1 MTSTASGAGRIEEG
15 MRMRTITLEEHYATP
30 AFMDGPGR
38 QIKQEAEAARAH
50 PQVAAGLARLI
61 EQLCDIGEGR
71 IANMDAAGIDLQ
83 VLSLT
88 SPGVEQLDAV
98 EAVALAR
105 DTNDTLAQAVRRHPD
120 RLAGFAAL
128 PTPDPEAAADE
139 LQRTVEEHGFKG
151 ALINGHS
158 RGRYL
163 DDKVFWPILARAE
176 ALGVPLYLHPTP
188 PPHSVIAGVYAG
200 NYSSAV
206 AGVLAT
212 AAWGWHIDTALHV
225 VRLILSGALD
235 RYPGLQVV
243 VGHLGETLPF
253 MLPRLEQSLPTELTH
268 LDRPVS
274 AYLRENVHYTF
285 SGFNWTPA
293 FLDLLL
299 QVGSDRIM
307 FSTDH
312 PYGSMT
318 QARTFLDQVPV
329 SAAGRERIAHGNAE
343 RLLRL

>member
-1 MTSTASGAGRIEEG
+1 

-38 QIKQEAEAARAH
+38 QIREQAEAARAH
-50 PQVAAGLARLI
+50 PQVAAGLTRLI

-88 SPGVEQLDAV
+88 APGVEQLDPV

-139 LQRTVEEHGFKG
+139 LRRAVGEHGFKG

-158 RGRYL
+158 HGRYL
-163 DDKVFWPILARAE
+163 DDKFFWPVLACAE
-176 ALGVPLYLHPTP
+176 ELQVPLYLHPTP
-188 PPHSVIAGVYAG
+188 PPQSTIKDLYAG
-200 NYSSAV
+200 NYGPQV

-225 VRLILSGALD
+225 VRLILSGAFD
-235 RYPGLQVV
+235 QYRGLQLVI
-243 VGHLGETLPF
+243 GHLGETLPF
-253 MLPRLEQSLPTELTH
+253 MLPRLERALPTELTG

-312 PYGSMT
+312 PYASMT
-318 QARTFLDQVPV
+318 EAHAFLDQLPV
-329 SAAGRERIAHGNAE
+329 SPADKERIAHGNAE
-343 RLLRL
+343 QLLRL